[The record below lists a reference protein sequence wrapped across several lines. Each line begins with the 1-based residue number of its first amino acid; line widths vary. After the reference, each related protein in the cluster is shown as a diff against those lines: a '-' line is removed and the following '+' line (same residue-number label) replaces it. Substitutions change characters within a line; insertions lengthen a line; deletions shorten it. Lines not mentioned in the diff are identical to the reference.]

1 MRVEFL
7 KELLEDEKFQQ
18 MTVAN
23 FVKTIKKSGIWD
35 FDPNEEAIELLKQE
49 CREVYHS

>member
-7 KELLEDEKFQQ
+7 KELLENPIYQN

-23 FVKTIKKSGIWD
+23 FVKDIKESGIWD
-35 FDPNEEAIELLKQE
+35 FDPKDEAIELLKQE
-49 CREVYHS
+49 LKEVCHS